1 MVPSLQDTTIA
12 TNSILL
18 ISTKPSDMAHSNSST
33 AEDDHT
39 PLSETSW
46 SEGVADSKEEDIYTQ
61 RHALH
66 KVLSELF
73 EENIFAKPYRSASRL
88 LQGFDPS
95 PNGFPEIVPQQGPMQ
110 GHWVIREP
118 EFWTCGFFPGTL
130 YALLERSI
138 RYPGSM
144 RDSSPGLR
152 SSTITRSH
160 LLPLCKSWSEP
171 LHGMASRTDTHDIG
185 FIIMPALRRDWE
197 LFGCERSLGSIRQAA
212 HSLATRHVLAADVIR
227 SWDCIVQK
235 DMTVTDME
243 NNLLI
248 IIDSMC
254 NLELLFYAAAHTGE
268 QRLADVAASHAT
280 TLLKTHLRPEN
291 VRSTAK
297 HGYHGQLYST
307 CHVANID
314 PKTGD
319 LKWRR
324 THQGYAHDSTWS
336 RGQAWAILGYAQTYN
351 WTKEENFLDAACGCA
366 EYFLHR
372 LETSPSC
379 VELPVQSGSGNKGT
393 RRGRYVPLWDFDA
406 PIENPQEPL
415 RDSSAGVIAANGMLL
430 LSQALAG
437 LGRHTLSRHFLDASI
452 EIVKDTLDVCLATE
466 KVKVTTSED
475 GGKSI
480 KAENA
485 VLGATF
491 DAILKHGTVNNY
503 GKAIRRYANHGLVY
517 GDYYLVEFGN
527 LLLSMGLV

>member
-1 MVPSLQDTTIA
+1 MIPLLRDTSIAASKPLVATAERGGILGSDPSA
-12 TNSILL
+12 
-18 ISTKPSDMAHSNSST
+18 SST
-33 AEDDHT
+33 TEDGHT
-39 PLSETSW
+39 SLSETSW
-46 SEGVADSKEEDIYTQ
+46 SEEAAEKSHE
-61 RHALH
+61 RPALH
-66 KVLSELF
+66 KVLSDLF
-73 EENIFAKPYRSASRL
+73 EENVLAKPYRAASRV
-88 LQGFDPS
+88 LQGFDPAYH
-95 PNGFPEIVPQQGPMQ
+95 GFPEIVPQEGPKQ
-110 GHWVIREP
+110 GHWELREP

-138 RYPGSM
+138 RFPGSM
-144 RDSSPGLR
+144 RPDRPRLR
-152 SSTITRSH
+152 SSTITRNH
-160 LLPLCKSWSEP
+160 LLPLCRSWSEP
-171 LHGMASRTDTHDIG
+171 LHAMASRTDTHDIG

-197 LFGCERSLGSIRQAA
+197 LFGSERSLCSIIQAA
-212 HSLATRHVLAADVIR
+212 HSLATRYVPTADAIR
-227 SWDCIVQK
+227 SWDCLVQK
-235 DMTVTDME
+235 DITVTDLE
-243 NNLLI
+243 NNLLT

-254 NLELLFYAAAHTGE
+254 NLDLLFYAAAQTGE

-280 TLLKTHLRPEN
+280 TLLKTHLRPES
-291 VRSTAK
+291 VRSTVK
-297 HGYHGQLYST
+297 HGYQGQLYST
-307 CHVANID
+307 CHVANIN

-324 THQGYAHDSTWS
+324 THQGYADDSTWS

-351 WTKEENFLDAACGCA
+351 WTKEERFLDAACGCA

-372 LETSPSC
+372 LEASPSC
-379 VELPVQSGSGNKGT
+379 VELPVPFGNKSA

-437 LGRHTLSRHFLDASI
+437 LRRHTLSRHFFDASVQ
-452 EIVKDTLDVCLATE
+452 IVKDTLDVCLATE
-466 KVKVTTSED
+466 KVKVTTSKD

-480 KAENA
+480 KVEDA

-491 DAILKHGTVNNY
+491 DALLKYGTVNNY
-503 GKAIRRYANHGLVY
+503 EKAVRRYANHGLVY

>member
-1 MVPSLQDTTIA
+1 MVPSLQDTQMA
-12 TNSILL
+12 TNSVFS
-18 ISTKPSDMAHSNSST
+18 ISTEPDDMVHSNSST
-33 AEDDHT
+33 VEDEHT
-39 PLSETSW
+39 PLSETPW
-46 SEGVADSKEEDIYTQ
+46 SEGAANSKEEDIYKQ
-61 RHALH
+61 KHALR
-66 KVLSELF
+66 KLLSELF
-73 EENIFAKPYRSASRL
+73 EENVFAKPYRAASRL
-88 LQGFDPS
+88 LQELDPAH
-95 PNGFPEIVPQQGPMQ
+95 NGFPEIVPQQGPNQ
-110 GHWVIREP
+110 GHWVVREP

-144 RDSSPGLR
+144 RANSPRLR
-152 SSTITRSH
+152 SSTIDRNH

-171 LHGMASRTDTHDIG
+171 LHCMASRTDTHDIG

-197 LFGCERSLGSIRQAA
+197 LFGSEKCLASIVQAA
-212 HSLATRHVLAADVIR
+212 HSLATRYVPAADVIR
-227 SWDCIVQK
+227 SWDCMVQK

-243 NNLLI
+243 DNLLI

-254 NLELLFYAAAHTGE
+254 NLDLLIYAAAQTGE

-291 VRSTAK
+291 VRSTTK
-297 HGYHGQLYST
+297 DGYEGQLYST

-351 WTKEENFLDAACGCA
+351 WTKEEKFLDAACGCA

-372 LETSPSC
+372 LEASPSC
-379 VELPVQSGSGNKGT
+379 VELPVQSGSNKST

-430 LSQALAG
+430 LSQALSG
-437 LGRHTLSRHFLDASI
+437 LGRHTMSRHFLDASI

-475 GGKSI
+475 DGKSI
-480 KAENA
+480 KVEDA

-491 DAILKHGTVNNY
+491 DALLKNGTVNNY
-503 GKAIRRYANHGLVY
+503 GNAMRRYSNHGLVY